1 MKLKQI
7 AAATAATALTLP
19 FAAFAAEGAAPSAGD
34 LSAMV
39 PDASSIL
46 TAVGSVAVVLLGI
59 TLAIKGFR
67 IVKGLVSR

>member
-1 MKLKQI
+1 MKLKQL

-39 PDASSIL
+39 PDASTIL
-46 TAVGSVAVVLLGI
+46 TAVASVAVVMIGI
-59 TLAIKGFR
+59 KLAITGYR
-67 IVKGLVSR
+67 IVKGLIGR